1 MSIESSPY
9 RYEPLDPTKTNHW
22 TFEIRLLT
30 ILPGPTGS
38 DLELQL
44 RVVCLDTVRRQ
55 YHAVS
60 YVWGDETNSHQT
72 LVDGKILYLRDNI
85 WRFLKH
91 SRDAASHT
99 EQYWVDA
106 ICINQSDA
114 NEKASQIRWM
124 GGIYSHARSVSMW
137 LGNVSENVSLT
148 SAECEHYAQHHRLFK
163 GSQSFVEDLTIPVP
177 QTLESPSK
185 AALEEKAAL
194 RNIGERITRILQ
206 SPYWLRLWVFQEVRL
221 ASTANII
228 SGTGL
233 LPFEAIANIINNAH
247 VERVEYLLK
256 TPAVQTHRIRLVA
269 AQSNHEPISYYVAAC
284 KDHKCSEIRDHVFAL
299 LGVVEGGQ
307 AFTVNYRIPL
317 GVLLFRAFQHAV
329 TYDDGSSRERVD
341 ALEHFQRVSSALP
354 VSSAG
359 MVTTVRPI
367 YDVESEDF
375 MLDVNAGVDVHPS
388 TYRSLGET
396 TRPRASV
403 TPVDTIACAPVAT
416 YNHKNLKMHSP
427 GIVLYIND
435 RSVNIG
441 QRCRQPLCTDDIHQ
455 PRTQLIR
462 LQHWR
467 PNLALLQQMRTW
479 MAETP
484 YYCAGEHRDALYY
497 DYHFSMPCSF
507 AGLAELHGAIK
518 KLQGLPDS
526 DM

>member
-1 MSIESSPY
+1 MSMKSSPY
-9 RYEPLDPTKTNHW
+9 RYQPLDPTKTNHW

-30 ILPGPTGS
+30 ILPGPKGS
-38 DLELQL
+38 ELELQL
-44 RVVCLDTVRRQ
+44 RVVCLDDVRRQ

-60 YVWGDETNSHQT
+60 YVWGEEGNSHET

-91 SRDAASHT
+91 SRDASLHT

-106 ICINQSDA
+106 ICINQRDA
-114 NEKASQIRWM
+114 DEKASQIGWM
-124 GGIYSHARSVSMW
+124 GSIYSHARSVLMW
-137 LGNVSENVSLT
+137 LGN
-148 SAECEHYAQHHRLFK
+148 YHRLFK
-163 GSQSFVEDLTIPVP
+163 GSQSFVEDLTVP
-177 QTLESPSK
+177 ATQTLEPSGK

-194 RNIGERITRILQ
+194 QNIGERITRILQ

-233 LPFEAIANIINNAH
+233 LPFQAIANITNNAH

-256 TPAVQTHRIRLVA
+256 TPAAQTHRIRLVA
-269 AQSNHEPISYYVAAC
+269 AKSNHEPISYYVGAC
-284 KDHKCSEIRDHVFAL
+284 KDHKCSEVRDHVFAL

-307 AFTVNYRIPL
+307 AFTVNYDMPL
-317 GVLLFRAFQHAV
+317 GVLLFRTFQHAV

-341 ALEHFQRVSSALP
+341 ALEHLQRVSSALP
-354 VSSAG
+354 VSSGG
-359 MVTTVRPI
+359 MVAAVRPV
-367 YDVESEDF
+367 YDVEDEDF
-375 MLDVNAGVDVHPS
+375 MVDVNAGVDVHPS

-396 TRPRASV
+396 NRPRASV
-403 TPVDTIACAPVAT
+403 SPVDTIACAPVAT
-416 YNHKNLKMHSP
+416 YDHQTFHIHSP
-427 GIVLYIND
+427 GIVMYIND

-441 QRCRQPLCTDDIHQ
+441 QRCRQPLCMDETHQ
-455 PRTQLIR
+455 PQTQLIR

-479 MAETP
+479 MTETP
-484 YYCAGEHRDALYY
+484 YYSSGEHRDALYY

-526 DM
+526 YKQ